1 MLFNIYIV
9 IINIPNVIMASVLVK
24 EKINLGKRK
33 PYSEFSKVIKKEESN
48 NNAIIGITKLIPRV
62 SKIDVVTNKN
72 TNK

>member
-1 MLFNIYIV
+1 
-9 IINIPNVIMASVLVK
+9 MASVLVK